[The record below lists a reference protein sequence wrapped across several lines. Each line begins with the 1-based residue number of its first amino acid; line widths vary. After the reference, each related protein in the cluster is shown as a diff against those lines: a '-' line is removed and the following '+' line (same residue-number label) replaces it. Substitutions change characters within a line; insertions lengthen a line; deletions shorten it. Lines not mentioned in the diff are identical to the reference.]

1 VECTTGQRPTFVKPT
16 LQIRFADGDAATMG
30 MTYLY
35 IDRWSAITTWGGE
48 APPTEGESAVIPA
61 GQNVLLD
68 VSPPP
73 LVLIIIEGRLLFED
87 AQDINLQAKYIM
99 LRNGTMQVRAQL
111 PLPCPSYAGS
121 YTVRSCV
128 HNCF

>member
-1 VECTTGQRPTFVKPT
+1 
-16 LQIRFADGDAATMG
+16 MG

-111 PLPCPSYAGS
+111 PLPCLSYAGS